1 MILQFSFIKMK
12 KFEILEHVAD
22 GKFRAFG
29 KTREEQF
36 SNAVSAVFSFMFE
49 AKVSPKVEKE
59 INITA
64 KDEKALLYKWIE
76 EFLYLL
82 DADSFLPAKVKEIK
96 ISKSKGVFTLNA
108 VVLGD
113 VSNKY
118 KSIGSVKA
126 VTYAEMELT
135 KDFVQVVVDL

>member
-1 MILQFSFIKMK
+1 MK
-12 KFEILEHVAD
+12 KFEILEHTAD
-22 GKFRAFG
+22 GKFRAYG

-49 AKVSPKVEKE
+49 AKVASKIEKE
-59 INITA
+59 IHISA

-96 ISKSKGVFTLNA
+96 ITKSKSGFALNA

-113 VSNKY
+113 ASNKY
-118 KSIGSVKA
+118 KSVGSVKA
-126 VTYAEMELT
+126 VTYAEMEFG

>member
-1 MILQFSFIKMK
+1 MK
-12 KFEILEHVAD
+12 QFEILEHTAD

-29 KTREEQF
+29 KNREEQF
-36 SNAVSAVFSFMFE
+36 SNAVVAVFSFMFE
-49 AKVSPKVEKE
+49 SKVASKIEKE
-59 INITA
+59 ININA

-96 ISKSKGVFTLNA
+96 ITKSKSGFSLNA

-113 VSNKY
+113 ASNKY
-118 KSIGSVKA
+118 KSVGSVKA
-126 VTYAEMELT
+126 VTYAEMELG

>member
-1 MILQFSFIKMK
+1 MK
-12 KFEILEHVAD
+12 RFEILEHTAD

-29 KTREEQF
+29 KSREEQF

-49 AKVSPKVEKE
+49 AKVASKVEKE
-59 INITA
+59 ININA

-96 ISKSKGVFTLNA
+96 ISKSKGVFMLNA

-113 VSNKY
+113 ASNKY
-118 KSIGSVKA
+118 KSVGSVKA
-126 VTYAEMELT
+126 VTYAEMELGT
-135 KDFVQVVVDL
+135 DFVQVVVDL

>member
-1 MILQFSFIKMK
+1 MNLQFSFIKMK
-12 KFEILEHVAD
+12 KFEVLEHIAD

-29 KTREEQF
+29 KSREEQF
-36 SNAVSAVFSFMFE
+36 GNAVFAMFSFMFE
-49 AKVSPKVEKE
+49 AKVASKVEKE
-59 INITA
+59 IHIEA

-82 DADSFLPAKVKEIK
+82 DADSFIPAKVKKIK

-113 VSNKY
+113 ASNKY

-126 VTYAEMELT
+126 VTYAEMELA

>member
-1 MILQFSFIKMK
+1 MK
-12 KFEILEHVAD
+12 RFEILEHTAD

-49 AKVSPKVEKE
+49 SKVASKLEKE
-59 INITA
+59 ISISA

-82 DADSFLPAKVKEIK
+82 DADSFIPAKVKEIK
-96 ISKSKGVFTLNA
+96 ISKSKGVFMLNA

-113 VSNKY
+113 ASNKY

-126 VTYAEMELT
+126 VTYAEMELG
-135 KDFVQVVVDL
+135 KDYVQVVVDL